1 MNLNCQPPV
10 QIELLIQIH
19 PKSLILIG
27 GSDLDRQMVVQRL
40 SSNSLNL
47 VPEAEAD
54 TENLINWLDEQFRIV
69 VTNESKYAVDKILG
83 K

>member
-1 MNLNCQPPV
+1 MCQKHVQNLRVFVLGPNLMNLNCQPPV

-54 TENLINWLDEQFRIV
+54 TENLIN
-69 VTNESKYAVDKILG
+69 
-83 K
+83 

>member
-1 MNLNCQPPV
+1 MCQKHVQHLRVFVLGPNLMNLNCQPPV

-47 VPEAEAD
+47 VPGAEAD
-54 TENLINWLDEQFRIV
+54 TENLIN
-69 VTNESKYAVDKILG
+69 
-83 K
+83 